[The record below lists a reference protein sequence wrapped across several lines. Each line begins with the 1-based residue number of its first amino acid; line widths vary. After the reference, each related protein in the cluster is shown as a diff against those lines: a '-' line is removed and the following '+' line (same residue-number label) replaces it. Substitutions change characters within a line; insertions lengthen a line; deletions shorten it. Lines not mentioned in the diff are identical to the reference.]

1 MNQDNIKSNYLPQI
15 EDDYKNLMNGFN
27 NSFLFN
33 TTPILSHGKY
43 VQLSAYEEKKI
54 GEAVTT
60 GSSSILLTK

>member
-1 MNQDNIKSNYLPQI
+1 MS
-15 EDDYKNLMNGFN
+15 GFN

-33 TTPILSHGKY
+33 TGSVLSHGKY

-60 GSSSILLTK
+60 GSNSVVLTK